1 MRLKWT
7 SAVPIEKVHE
17 FTVPDTAGIAD
28 LVRRSTVAWLQT
40 GGIELP
46 TAASGFKLYKGLGYT
61 VLRGAEGIL
70 AVDRVRPDNLALR
83 RMKRWP
89 AGVEK

>member
-7 SAVPIEKVHE
+7 PAVPIEKVHE
-17 FTVPDTAGIAD
+17 FIAPDAEGVAD
-28 LVRRSTVAWLQT
+28 LVRRATVAWLQT
-40 GGIELP
+40 GGTELP
-46 TAASGFKLYKGLGYT
+46 TGASGFKLYKELGYT
-61 VLRGAEGIL
+61 VLRGAGGVL
-70 AVDRVRPDNLALR
+70 AVYRVRPDNLALR